1 MQAIITKYFGPSED
15 GKGSRIKAKC
25 ERGSITIPF
34 SYEAPTPEA
43 AHREAAHALINKG
56 VEEDIK
62 EFGHPIESWKTPFVT
77 GSIPS
82 GEYVHVFVA

>member
-1 MQAIITKYFGPSED
+1 MQAIITKFFGASES
-15 GKGSRIKAKC
+15 GKGARIKAKC

-34 SYEAPTPEA
+34 PYECDSEA
-43 AHREAAHALINKG
+43 AHRKAAHALINKF
-56 VEEDIK
+56 VEEDTK

-77 GSIPS
+77 GAIPS